1 VCVATGTL
9 LVIKVDMVV
18 NPVPSGHTS
27 TVSVAMIVVVY
38 STEVVLLGAGVVAS
52 ALISVL
58 VLEAAVVGL
67 VIARV
72 CVVTGTLVVYP
83 VLSVVVVY
91 STEVVVPYGA
101 VT

>member
-1 VCVATGTL
+1 
-9 LVIKVDMVV
+9 
-18 NPVPSGHTS
+18 
-27 TVSVAMIVVVY
+27 MIVVMY

-83 VLSVVVVY
+83 
-91 STEVVVPYGA
+91 A
-101 VT
+101 NC